1 MHRLHSKHC
10 FVRLFPARI
19 LLLLQL
25 QGRSLAAGR
34 HRGRPPAGRA
44 KTLPAARVLI
54 DPPRP
59 PHRFPSP
66 HCRVLPSFSY
76 FTSSQIFR
84 QAARL
89 PGLPLTQV
97 PHAGPA
103 PSAPTNVRAARFL
116 TFLPSVPCACACL
129 SPANVPV
136 TPASFSTTKTTSSSS
151 SAPPSAKGLLAGP
164 SGRLGPA

>member
-1 MHRLHSKHC
+1 MHRLHSKT
-10 FVRLFPARI
+10 
-19 LLLLQL
+19 LLCASLPCPH
-25 QGRSLAAGR
+25 SLAVAAPGPLTCS
-34 HRGRPPAGRA
+34 PPPPRTSSRW
-44 KTLPAARVLI
+44 KSETLPAARVLI